1 MVVIEYVYA
10 ALLLYKAGKEISEE
24 NLTNVLKAA
33 GIDVDEYRV
42 KSLVAALKNVDIAK
56 VLEQALVAP
65 VSAAP
70 ATAAPAAQPQPETSE
85 KKEEEEEKEESKE
98 LSEEALSE
106 GFAALFG

>member
-10 ALLLYKAGKEISEE
+10 ALLLYKAGKEINEE

-33 GIDVDEYRV
+33 GVDVDEYRV
-42 KSLVAALKNVDIAK
+42 KSLVAALKNVNIAK

-70 ATAAPAAQPQPETSE
+70 ATVAPATQPQPETGE
-85 KKEEEEEKEESKE
+85 KKEEKKEESKE